1 MNPCEFCIPFIILL
15 TWIAAVYV
23 IFAKK
28 IMYAAIVTG
37 FVSLIASVLFLLMK
51 APDVALTEASIGAGL
66 TIAIFV
72 FAIRKIEQ
80 KEEKDGKR

>member
-1 MNPCEFCIPFIILL
+1 MSPCEFCIPFIILL
-15 TWIAAVYV
+15 TWIAAIYV
-23 IFAKK
+23 IFSKK

-66 TIAIFV
+66 TITIFV

-80 KEEKDGKR
+80 KEKKNGKH